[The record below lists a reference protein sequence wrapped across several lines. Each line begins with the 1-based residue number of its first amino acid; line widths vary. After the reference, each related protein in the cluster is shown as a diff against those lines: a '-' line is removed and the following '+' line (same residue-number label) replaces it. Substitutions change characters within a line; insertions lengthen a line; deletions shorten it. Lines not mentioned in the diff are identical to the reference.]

1 MHHSRV
7 MSVKTKDYM
16 KDLLYD
22 LVTII
27 CPPFA
32 IITILPLIPNLIL

>member
-1 MHHSRV
+1 

-16 KDLLYD
+16 KDLPYD
-22 LVTII
+22 LFSII

-32 IITILPLIPNLIL
+32 IIAILPLIPNLIL